1 MNFKKRFNK
10 RIEEDKRSMLTE
22 SDMAYL
28 ATLQSMV
35 VERPEGE
42 VIAKPLNYKKPLLI
56 SVACFLAVALA
67 LSLVLYFT
75 LTKQKG
81 IFYQDDNFRE
91 VVSSVEMLN
100 SDLLDFSLVVDEN
113 KYSADVQK
121 VYDSVSGD
129 TIYYKLTLNDGQRL
143 SVQFEIV
150 VNKNYTHSE
159 MLYGW
164 ELFESAVSGN
174 RLIYTQNITSSSVAG
189 IAVNTVVCTG
199 EIKIGNQWVYII
211 GYQEISLGEGTF
223 VDFMQSIIQ
232 IK

>member
-75 LTKQKG
+75 LQKPKDV
-81 IFYQDDNFRE
+81 FFRGE
-91 VVSSVEMLN
+91 DYADFPSSLEELN
-100 SDLLDFSLVVDEN
+100 SDLNDFSLTFDE
-113 KYSADVQK
+113 
-121 VYDSVSGD
+121 DSYILSNVSKARTDRGD
-129 TIYYKLTLNDGQRL
+129 TLYYNLYAYSEQGVA
-143 SVQFEIV
+143 VQLKVV
-150 VNKNYTHSE
+150 VNKYYINQD
-159 MLYGW
+159 L
-164 ELFESAVSGN
+164 ELGSNVLQTTISGHT
-174 RLIYTQNITSSSVAG
+174 LKYVQNSSSSPIDGYQV
-189 IAVNTVVCTG
+189 INCKG
-199 EIKIGNQWVYII
+199 EINIGTQWIYVMQ
-211 GYQEISLGEGTF
+211 YQEYSLDEGTF